1 MEHGDTGSETRQI
14 ENHFITP
21 TTNLEHIWW
30 WQKLPW
36 WCYRSLPACPCESCG
51 CVWHVLCLV
60 SRSICQNIFNIK
72 FKYHLRGKYHH
83 HQRLVNFPKP
93 SGETVWLT
101 WFYWR
106 FWAIIPHLH
115 FLIGALPPP
124 ITAELWSSV
133 SASPWLMAT
142 VVLTWHWGCCLRPQD
157 SGWWFGDNLRYS
169 APRPPRVTSYHWLR
183 SSVRRRYILSPF
195 VDREDFSR
203 PNGILPSTVELLLM
217 TKWL

>member
-1 MEHGDTGSETRQI
+1 MWYEVPGDNVTDESLGWVTRHKTLSTHLQQPWGGQWSTGSETRQI

-115 FLIGALPPP
+115 FLIGALPPSHYCW
-124 ITAELWSSV
+124 AL
-133 SASPWLMAT
+133 
-142 VVLTWHWGCCLRPQD
+142 
-157 SGWWFGDNLRYS
+157 
-169 APRPPRVTSYHWLR
+169 
-183 SSVRRRYILSPF
+183 ILSLSQSVTDGDSCSNLALRMLF
-195 VDREDFSR
+195 TSS
-203 PNGILPSTVELLLM
+203 GQWMMI
-217 TKWL
+217 WW